1 MASQLELYEKLDVG
15 DNLEKLL
22 DIYADKLLGFIN
34 SFIKDLAS
42 SEDLMMDVFLQLLK
56 SRPSFDHENK
66 LKGWLFKVA
75 KNKALN
81 YLKKNKNLVKLS
93 EENLIEEQEFEQKL
107 YKDNMSK
114 ILKNGM
120 EKLKP
125 KYRQVLYL
133 SCFEEMTND
142 EIAQVL
148 EIDER
153 QVRNLKHRAKQ
164 KLNEILK
171 EKNFFY
177 ED

>member
-1 MASQLELYEKLDVG
+1 MASQLELYKKLDVG

-22 DIYADKLLGFIN
+22 DIYADKLIGFIN

-42 SEDLMMDVFLQLLK
+42 SEDIMMDVFLQLLR

-81 YLKKNKNLVKLS
+81 HLKKNKKLVKLS
-93 EENLIEEQEFEQKL
+93 EEVLIEEQEFEQKL
-107 YKDNMSK
+107 YNYNMSK
-114 ILKNGM
+114 ILKDSM
-120 EKLKP
+120 AQLKP

-142 EIAQVL
+142 EIARVL
-148 EIDER
+148 EMDER

-164 KLNEILK
+164 KLNAVLK
-171 EKNFFY
+171 ERNFFY